1 MKQSAET
8 KQKVE
13 INDLALGAVVLDA
26 AKLSDIRLLLGS

>member
-13 INDLALGAVVLDA
+13 INDFGAVVLDA
-26 AKLSDIRLLLGS
+26 AKLSDSRLLLGS